1 MLCKTLHSQPEFP
14 FIVKSDMKNFNSV
27 ATAILAL
34 GLIILYFLHFK
45 GETTTGKKNNVAA
58 KDSLGTS
65 VSMGPIA
72 YFEMD
77 SIEQHYLYI
86 KDVQAKLKTKEQA
99 ISGELEGM
107 RKGYMGRVQQLQSKA
122 PTMSQSE
129 GEAAQAEITQME
141 RNLQQ
146 KEARM
151 AQDLQEQQ
159 FKLMQ
164 DINKKIETYLAD
176 YNKNRG
182 FSYIFSRQAGDFIYF
197 RDTVMN
203 ITSDLVKGLNE
214 DYVKEQK
221 QGKEEKKD

>member
-1 MLCKTLHSQPEFP
+1 
-14 FIVKSDMKNFNSV
+14 MKNLNSI
-27 ATAILAL
+27 AIAVLAL

-45 GETTTGKKNNVAA
+45 GETTTGKKSVAPA
-58 KDSLGTS
+58 TDSLGAR
-65 VSMGPIA
+65 VAMGSIA

-77 SIEQHYLYI
+77 SIEQQYSYI
-86 KDVQAKLKTKEQA
+86 KEVQANLKTREQA
-99 ISGELEGM
+99 IRGELEGM

-129 GEAAQAEITQME
+129 GEAAQGEISQME
-141 RNLQQ
+141 RNMQQ

-164 DINKKIETYLAD
+164 DINKKIEVYLAT

-182 FSYIFSRQAGDFIYF
+182 FSYIFSRQAGDFIYYK
-197 RDTVMN
+197 DTVMN
-203 ITSDLVKGLNE
+203 ITNDLIKGLNE
-214 DYVKEQK
+214 EYSKEQK
-221 QGKEEKKD
+221 KGKEEKKD

>member
-1 MLCKTLHSQPEFP
+1 
-14 FIVKSDMKNFNSV
+14 MKNFNTV
-27 ATAILAL
+27 AIAILAL

-45 GETTTGKKNNVAA
+45 GKAPSGKKTSTTAA
-58 KDSLGTS
+58 DSIGT
-65 VSMGPIA
+65 VSTMGPIA

-77 SIEQHYLYI
+77 SIEQQYLYI

-99 ISGELEGM
+99 ISGELQGM
-107 RKGYMGRVQQLQSKA
+107 KNGYMGRVQQLQSKA

-129 GEAAQAEITQME
+129 GEAAQAEISQME

-164 DINKKIETYLAD
+164 DINKKIEDHLAN

-182 FSYIFSRQAGDFIYF
+182 FSYIFSRQAGDFIYYK
-197 RDTVMN
+197 DTVLN
-203 ITSDLVKGLNE
+203 ITSDLIKGLNE
-214 DYVKEQK
+214 AYEKEQK
-221 QGKEEKKD
+221 QGKEEKKN